1 MEPDNDDEFRLKWRP
16 RQRKIHYIAA
26 ALHDGAIFATY
37 PERKPSPKSIRQ
49 RGYRID
55 DDGVLN
61 QKSRGGQ
68 ELKYGD
74 ERRFRG
80 QDILANRLNTRR
92 AIRELVLP
100 VLEDLRLEI
109 ATLRAEIGQL
119 SGQKLASEAG
129 KGSPPASF
137 GLATKRAKKA
147 RRRLG

>member
-1 MEPDNDDEFRLKWRP
+1 MEPETEEEFRLKWQP
-16 RQRKIHYIAA
+16 RRRTIHYIAA

-55 DDGVLN
+55 ADGVLN
-61 QKSRGGQ
+61 QKSQAGQ

-74 ERRFRG
+74 ERKFRG

-100 VLEDLRLEI
+100 VLEELRREI

-119 SGQKLASEAG
+119 SKQK
-129 KGSPPASF
+129 PASVVDRETR
-137 GLATKRAKKA
+137 GES
-147 RRRLG
+147 